1 MFLTSLDITNVRSFQ
16 TKHCEFSPGITLF
29 IGPNASGKTNLLEA
43 IHLLS
48 NLRSFRTHALREAIR
63 WDEREAYIRGVVQPS
78 GHDQDAGH
86 PKTLGVGLKANTRI
100 PAVNSKVCKS
110 SKDYLR
116 ILPSATFV
124 PDDLS
129 LVKGAPAFR
138 RYFLDRGTFQFSPA
152 YWSLLTDYN
161 RVLQQKNALLK
172 DVQKKPARD
181 ADAQFAAAC
190 DVWDAQLH
198 VLGSKIIFAR
208 LIFLHRLRRLLQDVY
223 ACWLGTD
230 ETTTLRYDCSLGLS
244 ADEIET
250 FRLDDREQE
259 QGALQRISAHY
270 EQAIARHRDRE
281 RRLGV
286 TLVGPHRD
294 DLDVLL
300 DGRPLRSY
308 GSQGQQRT
316 AVLAIK
322 LAEIQ
327 VYYEQYGEYPILLLD
342 DVTSELD
349 MRRNTKLFEYLQQGM
364 QVFLTATDR
373 FALGSLPCDVVDVSR
388 SGL

>member
-1 MFLTSLDITNVRSFQ
+1 VFLASLDITNVRNFQ
-16 TKHCEFSPGITLF
+16 TKQCEFAPGITLF
-29 IGPNASGKTNLLEA
+29 IGANAAGKTNLLEA

-48 NLRSFRTHALREAIR
+48 NLRSFRTHALREVIQ
-63 WDEREAYIRGVVQPS
+63 WEEREAYIRGVVQP
-78 GHDQDAGH
+78 DAREQDAAN
-86 PKTLGVGLKANTRI
+86 PKTLAVGLKANTRI
-100 PAVNSKVCKS
+100 PAINSKICRT

-116 ILPSATFV
+116 ILPSSTFV

-138 RYFLDRGTFQFSPA
+138 RYFLDRGTFQLFPA
-152 YWSLLTDYN
+152 YWALLTDYN

-172 DVQKKPARD
+172 ESQKK
-181 ADAQFAAAC
+181 ADPKFDAAC
-190 DVWDAQLH
+190 EVWDAQLQT
-198 VLGSKIIFAR
+198 LGSKIIAAR
-208 LIFLHRLRRLLQDVY
+208 LGFLAQLRRQIQAVY
-223 ACWLGTD
+223 ARWLGSD
-230 ETTTLRYDCSLGLS
+230 ETANLCYESTLGIP
-244 ADEIET
+244 AEEIEICCQNE
-250 FRLDDREQE
+250 REQE
-259 QGALQRISAHY
+259 QNALQWIAARY

-294 DLDVLL
+294 DLEVLSN
-300 DGRPLRSY
+300 GRPLRAY

-316 AVLAIK
+316 AVLAMK

-349 MRRNTKLFEYLQQGM
+349 MQRNAKLFEYLQQGM

-373 FALGSLPCDVVDVSR
+373 LALGGLPCEVIEVARHDAR
-388 SGL
+388 

>member
-1 MFLTSLDITNVRSFQ
+1 MFLTSLDITNVRNFQ
-16 TKHCEFSPGITLF
+16 TKQCEFSPGITLF
-29 IGPNASGKTNLLEA
+29 VGPNAAGKTNLLEA

-48 NLRSFRTHALREAIR
+48 NLRSFRTHALREAIQ
-63 WDEREAYIRGVVQPS
+63 WDEREAYIRGVVRPD
-78 GHDQDAGH
+78 GHDQDAGNL
-86 PKTLGVGLKANTRI
+86 KMLAVGLKANTRI
-100 PAVNSKVCKS
+100 PAINSKICRS

-116 ILPSATFV
+116 MLPSATFV

-152 YWSLLTDYN
+152 YWALLTDYN

-172 DVQKKPARD
+172 ESQKKTD
-181 ADAQFAAAC
+181 AKFDAAC
-190 DVWDAQLH
+190 DVWDAQLQA
-198 VLGSKIIFAR
+198 LGSKIIVAR
-208 LIFLHRLRRLLQDVY
+208 LGFLSRLQRQIQDVY
-223 ACWLGTD
+223 ARWLGAT
-230 ETTTLRYDCSLGLS
+230 ETAALRYESSIG
-244 ADEIET
+244 APAEEIES
-250 FRLDDREQE
+250 LCHDDREQE
-259 QGALQRISAHY
+259 PALLQRISRCY

-281 RRLGV
+281 RRLGM
-286 TLVGPHRD
+286 TLIGPHRD
-294 DLDVLL
+294 DLEVLSN
-300 DGRPLRSY
+300 GRPLRAY

-316 AVLAIK
+316 AVLAMK

-349 MRRNTKLFEYLQQGM
+349 RQRNAKLFEYLQQGM

-373 FALGSLPCDVVDVSR
+373 LALGGLPCDVVELSH
-388 SGL
+388 SGA

>member
-1 MFLTSLDITNVRSFQ
+1 MFLTSLDITNLRNFQ
-16 TKHCEFSPGITLF
+16 TKQCEFSPGITLF
-29 IGPNASGKTNLLEA
+29 VGPNAAGKTNLLEA

-48 NLRSFRTHALREAIR
+48 NLRSFRTHALREAIQ
-63 WDEREAYIRGVVQPS
+63 WDEREAYIRGVVQP
-78 GHDQDAGH
+78 GGRDDNAGN
-86 PKTLGVGLKANTRI
+86 PKTLAVGLKANTRI
-100 PAVNSKVCKS
+100 PAINSKICRS

-138 RYFLDRGTFQFSPA
+138 RYFLDRGTFQCFPA
-152 YWSLLTDYN
+152 YWALLTDYN

-172 DVQKKPARD
+172 ESQKK
-181 ADAQFAAAC
+181 ADAKFDAAC
-190 DVWDAQLH
+190 DVWDAQLQA
-198 VLGSKIIFAR
+198 LGSKIIAAR
-208 LIFLHRLRRLLQDVY
+208 LGFLSRLQRQIQEVY
-223 ACWLGTD
+223 ARWLGTE
-230 ETTTLRYDCSLGLS
+230 ETATLQYESSIG
-244 ADEIET
+244 APAEEIES
-250 FRLDDREQE
+250 LCHDDLEQE
-259 QGALQRISAHY
+259 PALLQRISRHY

-281 RRLGV
+281 QRLGI
-286 TLVGPHRD
+286 TLIGPHRD
-294 DLDVLL
+294 DLDVLSN
-300 DGRPLRSY
+300 GRPLRAY

-316 AVLAIK
+316 AVLAMK

-349 MRRNTKLFEYLQQGM
+349 MQRNVKLFEYLRQGM

-373 FALGSLPCDVVDVSR
+373 LALGGLPCDVVELSR
-388 SGL
+388 CGAA

>member
-1 MFLTSLDITNVRSFQ
+1 MFLTSLDITNIRNFQ
-16 TKHCEFSPGITLF
+16 SKQCEFSRGITLF
-29 IGPNASGKTNLLEA
+29 IGPNAAGKTNLLEA

-48 NLRSFRTHALREAIR
+48 NLRSFRTHALRETIQ
-63 WDEREAYIRGVVQPS
+63 WDEREAYIRGIIQS
-78 GHDQDAGH
+78 GGREQDGGGN
-86 PKTLGVGLKANTRI
+86 PKTLAVGLKANARI
-100 PAVNSKVCKS
+100 PAINSKICKS

-138 RYFLDRGTFQFSPA
+138 RYFLDHGTFQFFPA
-152 YWSLLTDYN
+152 YWALLTDYN

-172 DVQKKPARD
+172 TSQKKPD
-181 ADAQFAAAC
+181 AKFDAAC
-190 DVWDAQLH
+190 DVWDAQLQA
-198 VLGSKIIFAR
+198 LGSKIIVAR
-208 LIFLHRLRRLLQDVY
+208 LDFLSRLRRQIQEVY
-223 ACWLGTD
+223 ARWLGTD
-230 ETTTLRYDCSLGLS
+230 ETAALRYECSLGIP
-244 ADEIET
+244 AEEIEI
-250 FRLDDREQE
+250 FCLNESELERH
-259 QGALQRISAHY
+259 ALQRIANCY

-286 TLVGPHRD
+286 TLIGPHRD
-294 DLDVLL
+294 DLDVLSN
-300 DGRPLRSY
+300 GRLLRAY

-316 AVLAIK
+316 AVLAMK

-349 MRRNTKLFEYLQQGM
+349 MQRNTKLFEYLQQGM

-373 FALGSLPCDVVDVSR
+373 FALGGLPCEVVEILRNGS
-388 SGL
+388 